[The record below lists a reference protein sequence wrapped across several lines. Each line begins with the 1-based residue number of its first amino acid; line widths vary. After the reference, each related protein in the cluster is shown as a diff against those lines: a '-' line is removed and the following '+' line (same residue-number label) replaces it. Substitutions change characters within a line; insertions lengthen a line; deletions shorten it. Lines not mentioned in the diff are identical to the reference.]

1 MMQSAPS
8 LISQHID
15 DKEPAVVLE
24 KVCKIYHMGQIEV
37 PALNEVTLELPKGEL
52 IVFLGPSG
60 SGKTTLLNIIGG
72 LDSLTSGRVVIGG
85 MDISHF
91 NEARLTRARRTQT
104 GFVFQFFNLIP
115 SLTAAENVEVA
126 AQLAGT
132 GHLVDQLLAEVG
144 LSQQARHFPAQLS
157 GGEQQRVAIARALV
171 TDAPIILCDEPTGN
185 LDFDTGRRIL
195 KLMTR
200 ICRERNKTFL
210 VVTHNAAIVRIAH
223 RVIHLKDGRIVKT
236 YENAEPMDP
245 EELQW

>member
-1 MMQSAPS
+1 MQLARSSAS
-8 LISQHID
+8 D
-15 DKEPAVVLE
+15 YKVDEEAAVSLE
-24 KVCKIYHMGQIEV
+24 KVSKIYRMGQIEV
-37 PALNEVTLELPKGEL
+37 PALAEVTLKMPKGEL
-52 IVFLGPSG
+52 VVFLGPSG

-72 LDSLTSGRVVIGG
+72 LDSPTSGRVVVGG
-85 MDISHF
+85 VDITGL
-91 NEARLTRARRTQT
+91 NEAQLTRSRRTQT

-115 SLTAAENVEVA
+115 TLTAQENVEVA
-126 AQLAGT
+126 AHLAKT

-144 LSQQARHFPAQLS
+144 LSRQARHFPAQLS

-200 ICRERNKTFL
+200 ICQERNKTFL
-210 VVTHNAAIVRIAH
+210 VVTHNAAIVQIAH

-236 YENAEPMDP
+236 YENAAPMDP
-245 EELQW
+245 EDLQW

>member
-1 MMQSAPS
+1 MQLTQTPVVGKTASE
-8 LISQHID
+8 
-15 DKEPAVVLE
+15 EPAVILE
-24 KVCKIYHMGQIEV
+24 KVSKIYHMGQVEV
-37 PALNEVTLELPKGEL
+37 AALNEVTLEVPKGEL

-85 MDISHF
+85 IDISHF
-91 NEARLTRARRTQT
+91 NEAQLTRARRTQT

-115 SLTAAENVEVA
+115 TLTARENVEVA
-126 AQLAGT
+126 AHLAKT
-132 GHLVDQLLAEVG
+132 GHLVDQLIEEVG
-144 LSQQARHFPAQLS
+144 LTRQTRHFPAQLS

-195 KLMTR
+195 KLMSR
-200 ICRERNKTFL
+200 IGQERNKTFL
-210 VVTHNAAIVRIAH
+210 VVTHNAAISRIAQ
-223 RVIHLKDGRIVKT
+223 RVIRLKDGRIVEA
-236 YENAEPMDP
+236 YENTEPVDP

>member
-1 MMQSAPS
+1 MQLNQNRVSGKTVNEESAVILDGVS
-8 LISQHID
+8 
-15 DKEPAVVLE
+15 
-24 KVCKIYHMGQIEV
+24 KIYHMGQIEV
-37 PALNEVTLELPKGEL
+37 PALREVTLKVPKGEL

-85 MDISHF
+85 IDISHF
-91 NEARLTRARRTQT
+91 NEAQLTRARRTQT

-115 SLTAAENVEVA
+115 SLTAKENVEVA
-126 AQLAGT
+126 AHLAGT
-132 GHLVDQLLAEVG
+132 DRRVDQLLAEVG
-144 LSQQARHFPAQLS
+144 LSRQARHFPAQLS

-210 VVTHNAAIVRIAH
+210 VVTHNTAIVRIAH
-223 RVIHLKDGRIVKT
+223 RVIHLKDGSIVKT
-236 YENAEPMDP
+236 YENAEPVDP

>member
-1 MMQSAPS
+1 MQSAPS

-15 DKEPAVVLE
+15 DEEPAVILE
-24 KVCKIYHMGQIEV
+24 KVSKIYHMGQIEV
-37 PALNEVTLELPKGEL
+37 AALNEVTLKVPKGEL

-85 MDISHF
+85 IDISHF
-91 NEARLTRARRTQT
+91 NEAQLTRARRTQT

-115 SLTAAENVEVA
+115 TLTARENVEVA
-126 AQLAGT
+126 AHLART
-132 GHLVDQLLAEVG
+132 GHLVDQLLEEVG
-144 LSQQARHFPAQLS
+144 LARQARHFPAQLS

-195 KLMTR
+195 KLMAR
-200 ICRERNKTFL
+200 ICQERNKTFL
-210 VVTHNAAIVRIAH
+210 VVTHNAAIVQIAH